1 MKLEAS
7 FMNNKFRIP
16 KATAKR
22 LPLYYRYLLLLNDEG
37 KDKVSSTELAEAV
50 QVDSASIRR
59 DFSYFGALGKRGY
72 GYDVKNL
79 LSFFKKIL
87 NQDTL
92 TNVALVGVG
101 NLGHALLNY
110 NFKRSN
116 NIRISCAFDI
126 NQEITGKITQGVPVY
141 SMDEMKQQIADQQIR
156 IAILTV
162 PQDTA
167 QKTADEM
174 IEAGIKGIMNFTPIR
189 LSAPNGIRIQNV
201 DLATELQTLIYFL
214 DSDEMI
220 KKQLEERK
228 KTMDNTNK

>member
-1 MKLEAS
+1 
-7 FMNNKFRIP
+7 MNNKFRIP

-126 NQEITGKITQGVPVY
+126 NPEITGKITQGVPVY

-162 PQDTA
+162 PQATA

-189 LSAPNGIRIQNV
+189 LSAPNGVRIQNV
-201 DLATELQTLIYFL
+201 DLATELQT
-214 DSDEMI
+214 
-220 KKQLEERK
+220 
-228 KTMDNTNK
+228 

>member
-1 MKLEAS
+1 
-7 FMNNKFRIP
+7 MNNKFRIP

-126 NQEITGKITQGVPVY
+126 NPEITGKITQGVPVY
-141 SMDEMKQQIADQQIR
+141 SMDEMKQQIADQQIQ

-162 PQDTA
+162 PQATS

-189 LSAPNGIRIQNV
+189 LSAPNGVRIQNV

-228 KTMDNTNK
+228 KAMNNTNK

>member
-1 MKLEAS
+1 MSKI
-7 FMNNKFRIP
+7 KIP

-22 LPLYYRYLLLLNDEG
+22 LPLYYHYLLLLNDEG

-126 NQEITGKITQGVPVY
+126 NPEITGKIMQGVPVY
-141 SMDEMKQQIADQQIR
+141 SMEEMKKQIADQQIR

-162 PQDTA
+162 PQSTA

-189 LSAPNGIRIQNV
+189 LSAPSGVRIQNV

-214 DSDEMI
+214 DSDQLAE
-220 KKQLEERK
+220 KQAENEQ
-228 KTMDNTNK
+228 NK

>member
-1 MKLEAS
+1 
-7 FMNNKFRIP
+7 MNNKFRIP

-87 NQDTL
+87 NQDIL

-126 NQEITGKITQGVPVY
+126 NPEITGKITQGVPVY

-162 PQDTA
+162 PQATA

-189 LSAPNGIRIQNV
+189 LSAPNGVRIQNV

-228 KTMDNTNK
+228 KAMDNTNK

>member
-1 MKLEAS
+1 
-7 FMNNKFRIP
+7 MNNKFRIP

-126 NQEITGKITQGVPVY
+126 NPEITGKITQGVPVY

-162 PQDTA
+162 PQATA

-189 LSAPNGIRIQNV
+189 LSAPSGVRVQNV

-214 DSDEMI
+214 DSDQLAE
-220 KKQLEERK
+220 KQAENEQ
-228 KTMDNTNK
+228 NK

>member
-1 MKLEAS
+1 
-7 FMNNKFRIP
+7 MNNKFRIP
-16 KATAKR
+16 KATARR

-126 NQEITGKITQGVPVY
+126 NPEITGKITQGVPVY

-162 PQDTA
+162 PQATA
-167 QKTADEM
+167 QNTADEM

-189 LSAPNGIRIQNV
+189 LSAPNGVRIQNV

-214 DSDEMI
+214 DSDELI

-228 KTMDNTNK
+228 KGHEQRE

>member
-1 MKLEAS
+1 
-7 FMNNKFRIP
+7 MNNKFRIP

-126 NQEITGKITQGVPVY
+126 NPEITGKITQGVPVY

-228 KTMDNTNK
+228 KAMDNTNI

>member
-1 MKLEAS
+1 
-7 FMNNKFRIP
+7 MNNKFRIP

-126 NQEITGKITQGVPVY
+126 NPEITGKITQGVPVY

-162 PQDTA
+162 PQATA

-189 LSAPNGIRIQNV
+189 LSAPNGVRIQNV

-214 DSDEMI
+214 DSDELI

-228 KTMDNTNK
+228 KAMNNTNK

>member
-1 MKLEAS
+1 
-7 FMNNKFRIP
+7 MNNKFRIP

-126 NQEITGKITQGVPVY
+126 NPEITGKITQGVPVY

-228 KTMDNTNK
+228 KAMDNTNK

>member
-1 MKLEAS
+1 MSKI
-7 FMNNKFRIP
+7 KIP

-126 NQEITGKITQGVPVY
+126 NPEITGKIMQGVPVY
-141 SMDEMKQQIADQQIR
+141 SMEEMKKQIADQQIR

-162 PQDTA
+162 PQSTA

-189 LSAPNGIRIQNV
+189 LSAPSGVRIQNV

-214 DSDEMI
+214 DSDQLAE
-220 KKQLEERK
+220 KQAENEQ
-228 KTMDNTNK
+228 NK

>member
-1 MKLEAS
+1 M
-7 FMNNKFRIP
+7 II
-16 KATAKR
+16 
-22 LPLYYRYLLLLNDEG
+22 LNEEG
-37 KDKVSSTELAEAV
+37 KDKVSSTELSEAV

-92 TNVALVGVG
+92 TNVALIGVG
-101 NLGHALLNY
+101 NLGRALLNY

-126 NQEITGKITQGVPVY
+126 NKEITGRILSGVPVY
-141 SMDEMKQQIADQQIR
+141 DMDDLKQQLSDQQIT

-162 PQDTA
+162 PSTAA
-167 QKTADEM
+167 QKTTDEM
-174 IEAGIKGIMNFTPIR
+174 VDAGVKGIMNFTPIR
-189 LSAPNGIRIQNV
+189 LSAPADVRVQNV

-214 DSDEMI
+214 DSDKE
-220 KKQLEERK
+220 
-228 KTMDNTNK
+228 N

>member
-1 MKLEAS
+1 MSKI
-7 FMNNKFRIP
+7 KIP

-126 NQEITGKITQGVPVY
+126 NPEITGKIMQGVPVY
-141 SMDEMKQQIADQQIR
+141 SMEEMKKQIADQQIR

-162 PQDTA
+162 PQSTA

-189 LSAPNGIRIQNV
+189 LSAPSGVRIQNV
-201 DLATELQTLIYFL
+201 DLATELQTVIYFL
-214 DSDEMI
+214 DSDQLAE
-220 KKQLEERK
+220 KQAENEQ
-228 KTMDNTNK
+228 NK

>member
-1 MKLEAS
+1 
-7 FMNNKFRIP
+7 MNNKFRIP

-126 NQEITGKITQGVPVY
+126 NPEITGKITQGVPVY

-162 PQDTA
+162 PQATA

-189 LSAPNGIRIQNV
+189 LSAPNGVRIQNV

-228 KTMDNTNK
+228 KTMNNTNK

>member
-1 MKLEAS
+1 
-7 FMNNKFRIP
+7 MNNKFRIP

-126 NQEITGKITQGVPVY
+126 NPEITGKITQGVPVY
-141 SMDEMKQQIADQQIR
+141 SMDEMKQQIADQQIQ

-162 PQDTA
+162 PQATA

-189 LSAPNGIRIQNV
+189 LSAPNGVRIQNV

-220 KKQLEERK
+220 KKQLEERNK
-228 KTMDNTNK
+228 AMNNTNK

>member
-1 MKLEAS
+1 MENIK
-7 FMNNKFRIP
+7 IP
-16 KATAKR
+16 KATARR
-22 LPLYYRYLLLLNDEG
+22 LPLYYRYLILLNEEG
-37 KDKVSSTELAEAV
+37 KDKVSSSELSEAV

-79 LSFFKKIL
+79 LNFFKKIL

-126 NQEITGKITQGVPVY
+126 NPKITGKILSGVPVY
-141 SMDEMKQQIADQQIR
+141 SMADMKQQISDQQITT
-156 IAILTV
+156 AILTV
-162 PQDTA
+162 PQENA
-167 QKTADEM
+167 QKTANKM

-189 LSAPNGIRIQNV
+189 LYAPADVRIQNI

-214 DSDEMI
+214 ES
-220 KKQLEERK
+220 EENR
-228 KTMDNTNK
+228 

>member
-1 MKLEAS
+1 
-7 FMNNKFRIP
+7 MNNKFRIP

-126 NQEITGKITQGVPVY
+126 NPEITGKITQGVPVY

-228 KTMDNTNK
+228 KAMDNTNN

>member
-1 MKLEAS
+1 
-7 FMNNKFRIP
+7 MNNKFRIP

-126 NQEITGKITQGVPVY
+126 NPEITGKITQGVPVY

-162 PQDTA
+162 PQATA

-189 LSAPNGIRIQNV
+189 LSAPNGVRI
-201 DLATELQTLIYFL
+201 
-214 DSDEMI
+214 
-220 KKQLEERK
+220 
-228 KTMDNTNK
+228 

>member
-1 MKLEAS
+1 MSKI
-7 FMNNKFRIP
+7 KIP

-126 NQEITGKITQGVPVY
+126 NPEITGKIMQGVPVY
-141 SMDEMKQQIADQQIR
+141 SMEEMKKQIADQQIR

-162 PQDTA
+162 PQSTA

-189 LSAPNGIRIQNV
+189 LSAPSGVRVQNV
-201 DLATELQTLIYFL
+201 DLATELQTLFYFL
-214 DSDEMI
+214 DSDQLAE
-220 KKQLEERK
+220 KQAENEQ
-228 KTMDNTNK
+228 NK

>member
-1 MKLEAS
+1 
-7 FMNNKFRIP
+7 MNNKFRIP

-126 NQEITGKITQGVPVY
+126 NPEITGKITQGVPVY

-220 KKQLEERK
+220 KKQLAERK
-228 KTMDNTNK
+228 KAMDNTNK

>member
-1 MKLEAS
+1 
-7 FMNNKFRIP
+7 MNNKFRIP
-16 KATAKR
+16 KATARR

-126 NQEITGKITQGVPVY
+126 NPEITGKITQGVPVY

-162 PQDTA
+162 PQATA

-189 LSAPNGIRIQNV
+189 LSAPNGVRIQNV

-228 KTMDNTNK
+228 KAMNNTNK

>member
-1 MKLEAS
+1 
-7 FMNNKFRIP
+7 MNNKFRIP

-126 NQEITGKITQGVPVY
+126 NPEITGKITQGVPVY

-162 PQDTA
+162 PQATA

-189 LSAPNGIRIQNV
+189 LSSPNGVRIQNV

-228 KTMDNTNK
+228 KAMNNTNK

>member
-1 MKLEAS
+1 
-7 FMNNKFRIP
+7 MNNKFRIP

-126 NQEITGKITQGVPVY
+126 NPEITGKITQGVPVY
-141 SMDEMKQQIADQQIR
+141 SMDEMKKQIADQQIR

-162 PQDTA
+162 PQATA

-189 LSAPNGIRIQNV
+189 LSAPNGVRIQNV

-228 KTMDNTNK
+228 KAMDNTNK

>member
-1 MKLEAS
+1 
-7 FMNNKFRIP
+7 MNNKFRIP

-126 NQEITGKITQGVPVY
+126 NPEITGKITQGVPVY

-189 LSAPNGIRIQNV
+189 LSAPNGVRIQNV

-228 KTMDNTNK
+228 KAIDNTNK

>member
-1 MKLEAS
+1 
-7 FMNNKFRIP
+7 MNNKFRIP

-126 NQEITGKITQGVPVY
+126 NPEITGKITQGVPVY

-162 PQDTA
+162 PQATA
-167 QKTADEM
+167 QNTADEM

-189 LSAPNGIRIQNV
+189 LSAPNGVRIQNV

-214 DSDEMI
+214 DSDELI

-228 KTMDNTNK
+228 KGHEQHE

>member
-1 MKLEAS
+1 
-7 FMNNKFRIP
+7 MNNKFRIP

-116 NIRISCAFDI
+116 NIRISCSFDI
-126 NQEITGKITQGVPVY
+126 NPEITGKITQGVPVY

-162 PQDTA
+162 PQATA

-189 LSAPNGIRIQNV
+189 LSAPNGVRIQNV

-228 KTMDNTNK
+228 KVMDNTNK

>member
-1 MKLEAS
+1 MEYLLEDCT
-7 FMNNKFRIP
+7 MEKIKIP

-22 LPLYYRYLLLLNDEG
+22 LPLYYRYLIILNDEG
-37 KDKVSSTELAEAV
+37 KEKVSSTELSEAV

-79 LSFFKKIL
+79 LTFFKKIL
-87 NQDTL
+87 NQDIL

-101 NLGHALLNY
+101 NFGHALLNY

-126 NQEITGKITQGVPVY
+126 NKDITGKILSGVPVY
-141 SMDEMKQQIADQQIR
+141 DMSELKKQLSDQQIS

-162 PQDTA
+162 PSTAA
-167 QKTADEM
+167 QKTADDM
-174 IEAGIKGIMNFTPIR
+174 VEAGIKGIMNFTPIR
-189 LSAPNGIRIQNV
+189 LSAPSNIRVQNV

-214 DSDEMI
+214 NSD
-220 KKQLEERK
+220 KSD
-228 KTMDNTNK
+228 KTDKSK

>member
-1 MKLEAS
+1 MEKI
-7 FMNNKFRIP
+7 KIP
-16 KATAKR
+16 TATAKR
-22 LPLYYRYLLLLNDEG
+22 LPLYYRYLIILNESG
-37 KDKVSSTELAEAV
+37 KEKVSSTELSEAV

-72 GYDVKNL
+72 GYDVKSL

-126 NQEITGKITQGVPVY
+126 NEAITGKILSGVPVY
-141 SMDEMKQQIADQQIR
+141 SMKELKQQLSDQQIS

-162 PQDTA
+162 PAETA
-167 QKTADEM
+167 QTTADEM
-174 IEAGIKGIMNFTPIR
+174 IESGIRGIMNFTPIR
-189 LSAPNGIRIQNV
+189 LSAPTGIRIQNV

-214 DSDEMI
+214 DADKDS
-220 KKQLEERK
+220 KK
-228 KTMDNTNK
+228 NI